1 MKILII
7 GSKGFIGSNA
17 FQYFGHHDV
26 FGCDITLNLDNS
38 SRYFYVD
45 ANNPDYDTLF
55 SEHFFD
61 ICINASGSANVAFSM
76 EHPFLDFQSNVK
88 NVFQLLNSFL
98 KHNPNCKIINL
109 SSAAVYG
116 NPQKLPVVETDY
128 KMPMSPYGF
137 HKQMTELLMTE
148 FSTIY
153 QLRCCSVRIFSAYGP
168 GLKKQ
173 LFWDIY
179 QKSKNS
185 DTITLFGTGKETRD
199 FIFVEDVMKAL
210 EMIIENADFKGE
222 IYNLG
227 CGEETTI
234 NQAAQQFIDVI
245 NPSLK
250 LEFNNQVKE
259 GDPTRWCADIDRLKA
274 LDTKIVFKTTI
285 QEGLSRYYEWL
296 KTHKL

>member
-17 FQYFGHHDV
+17 LQYFGQQDIY
-26 FGCDITLNLDNS
+26 GCDIMHNFDNS

-55 SEHFFD
+55 SEHLFD

-76 EHPFLDFQSNVK
+76 EYPFLDFQSNVK

-98 KHNPNCKIINL
+98 KYNPNCKIINL

-116 NPQKLPVVETDY
+116 NPQKLPVVESAH

-153 QLRCCSVRIFSAYGP
+153 RLQCCSVRIFSAYGS

-179 QKSKNS
+179 QKSKNGNI
-185 DTITLFGTGKETRD
+185 ITLFGTGKETRD
-199 FIFVEDVMKAL
+199 FIFVADVMKAL
-210 EMIIENADFKGE
+210 EMIIENATFSGE

-227 CGEETTI
+227 CGNETTI
-234 NQAAQQFIDVI
+234 AEAAQQFIDII
-245 NPSLK
+245 NPDLRLK
-250 LEFNNQVKE
+250 FNNKVKE
-259 GDPTRWCADIDRLKA
+259 GDPTRWCADITKLKA
-274 LDTKIVFKTTI
+274 LNTKVVFETTMI
-285 QEGLSRYYEWL
+285 AGLGHYYKWL
-296 KTHKL
+296 RENKL